1 MERVFEEDLKYSI
14 DGFDGRKK
22 FYNSI
27 GITEVEFVNFDTEED
42 KALQRHDIDV
52 VGRENGGD
60 CIGIS
65 EKIRNRKYSGD
76 ILIEVFSIYE
86 KNIFGWMKDTKAKY
100 LVCFFL
106 DRIIVLDVK
115 TLKEYLHK
123 FVVERRDFTPSV
135 KKTADRLISSGKQF
149 GKLDNFN
156 DIFVAIADNKTYHTV
171 SVVIKTEQF
180 KNNGV
185 KIWEYA

>member
-1 MERVFEEDLKYSI
+1 MERIFEDDLKYSI
-14 DGFDGRKK
+14 KGFEERKK

-27 GITEVEFVNFDTEED
+27 GITDVNFVEFVTDED

-65 EKIRNRKYSGD
+65 EKIRDRKYSGD

-86 KNIFGWMKDTKAKY
+86 KIAKY
-100 LVCFFL
+100 LACFFL
-106 DRIIVLDVK
+106 DKTIVLDVK
-115 TLKEYLHK
+115 TLKEYLHN
-123 FVVERRDFTPSV
+123 FVVERRDFVPSV
-135 KKTADRLISSGKQF
+135 KKTADRLISAGKQF
-149 GKLDNFN
+149 GKLDNF
-156 DIFVAIADNKTYHTV
+156 DGIFVAIANNKTYHTV

>member
-1 MERVFEEDLKYSI
+1 MKRVFEEDLKYSI
-14 DGFDGRKK
+14 DGFEDRKK

-65 EKIRNRKYSGD
+65 EKIRNRNYSGD

-86 KNIFGWMKDTKAKY
+86 KNIFGWMKDTKAKC

-106 DRIIVLDVK
+106 DKTIVLDVK

-123 FVVERRDFTPSV
+123 FVVENRNFVPSV
-135 KKTADRLISSGKQF
+135 KSTANRLISVGKQF

-156 DIFVAIADNKTYHTV
+156 DIFVAVADNKTYHTV
-171 SVVIKTEQF
+171 SVVIKTEQL

-185 KIWEYA
+185 MINEY

>member
-1 MERVFEEDLKYSI
+1 MERVFEDDLKYSI
-14 DGFDGRKK
+14 NGFEKRKK

-27 GITEVEFVNFDTEED
+27 GIIEVEFVDFGTEEE
-42 KALQRHDIDV
+42 KSLQRHDIDV
-52 VGRENGGD
+52 IGLEKDDR
-60 CIGIS
+60 IGIS

-86 KNIFGWMKDTKAKY
+86 KNVFGWMKDTKAKY
-100 LVCFFL
+100 LACFFS
-106 DRIIVLDVK
+106 DRTIMLDVK
-115 TLKEYLHK
+115 TLKEYLHN
-123 FVVERRDFTPSV
+123 FVVEHRDFTSSV
-135 KKTADRLISSGKQF
+135 RKTADRLISAGKQF
-149 GKLDNFN
+149 GRLDNFN

>member
-1 MERVFEEDLKYSI
+1 MERIFEDDLKYSI
-14 DGFDGRKK
+14 NGFEERKK

-27 GITEVEFVNFDTEED
+27 GITEVEFVDFDTEED

-52 VGRENGGD
+52 VGREKSGD

-100 LVCFFL
+100 LACFFS
-106 DRIIVLDVK
+106 DRTIVLDVK
-115 TLKEYLHK
+115 TLKEYLHN
-123 FVVERRDFTPSV
+123 FVVENRNFTPSV